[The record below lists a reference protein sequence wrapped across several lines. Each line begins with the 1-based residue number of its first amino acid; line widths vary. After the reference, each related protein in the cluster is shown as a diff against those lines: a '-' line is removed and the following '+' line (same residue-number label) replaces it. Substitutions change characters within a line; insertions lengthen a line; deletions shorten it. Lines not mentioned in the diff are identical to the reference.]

1 MKMSKEVLSGIILAI
16 ICVGAIIISIET
28 ERSFFQIFLGF
39 IIFFF
44 PITFFSVFN
53 SRLGAFVFVFIAGI
67 ITYVVSKFFLFD
79 FWIGVLLALLLGGS
93 LYLTKVSKYKV
104 FNAENYKQHEIEKH
118 KNNKIS

>member
-1 MKMSKEVLSGIILAI
+1 M
-16 ICVGAIIISIET
+16 
-28 ERSFFQIFLGF
+28 
-39 IIFFF
+39 
-44 PITFFSVFN
+44 
-53 SRLGAFVFVFIAGI
+53 
-67 ITYVVSKFFLFD
+67 SKFFLFD